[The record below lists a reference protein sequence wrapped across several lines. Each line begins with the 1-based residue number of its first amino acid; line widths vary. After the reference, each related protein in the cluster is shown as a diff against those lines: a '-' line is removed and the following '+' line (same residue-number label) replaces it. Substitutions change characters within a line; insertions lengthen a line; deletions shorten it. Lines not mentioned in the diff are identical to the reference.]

1 MLQIILAHRN
11 ANEFCPVEV
20 PSVMVTVLWIL
31 PGFAFIYK
39 FISAFRIARIY
50 VLFICAFDLV
60 VLPYWFSY

>member
-1 MLQIILAHRN
+1 M
-11 ANEFCPVEV
+11 EV

-60 VLPYWFSY
+60 VMPYWFSK